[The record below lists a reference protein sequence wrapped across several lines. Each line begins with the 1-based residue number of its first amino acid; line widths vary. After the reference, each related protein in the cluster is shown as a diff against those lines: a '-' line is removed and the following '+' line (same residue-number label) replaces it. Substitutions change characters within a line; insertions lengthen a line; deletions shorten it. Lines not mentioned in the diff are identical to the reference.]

1 LVLVEQHH
9 LLHPEVMED
18 RAVIL
23 PLRIPVEHR
32 LCLLEVDSVLDTTD
46 LAAQVDLVVV
56 EHTQLVL
63 LPQIKDLVRQTR
75 DMMVDM
81 VMILVTMEWVV
92 AAVALAVLAA
102 TLLDLDLL
110 DLEEMARHHQSL
122 VPQ

>member
-1 LVLVEQHH
+1 LVLVEQRH
-9 LLHPEVMED
+9 LLHLEGMD
-18 RAVIL
+18 HKAAVL
-23 PLRIPVEHR
+23 LLLSLVEHR
-32 LCLLEVDSVLDTTD
+32 LCPLEVDLVLDTTD
-46 LAAQVDLVVV
+46 LVVRVDLVVV

-75 DMMVDM
+75 DILVDM

-92 AAVALAVLAA
+92 VAEALAVLVA

-110 DLEEMARHHQSL
+110 DLEEMVWHHQSL

>member
-1 LVLVEQHH
+1 MDHKA
-9 LLHPEVMED
+9 
-18 RAVIL
+18 AVL
-23 PLRIPVEHR
+23 PLLSLVEHR

-46 LAAQVDLVVV
+46 LAAQVDLVEV

-75 DMMVDM
+75 DTMVDM
-81 VMILVTMEWVV
+81 VTILVTQVWV
-92 AAVALAVLAA
+92 AAVVALAVLVA

-110 DLEEMARHHQSL
+110 DLEEMVRHHQSL